1 MGRRDFYNFQKTKR
15 APNGRRRNK
24 AKGLGVEEIKARVQN
39 PVRGGAWVPYEEER
53 HTRFS
58 FASIKSKSIRKGT
71 LARPLGNIPRRL
83 FLLAGTG
90 CALAR
95 ISRMIREPCGGEFA
109 RVQIGRFVGFPQ
121 KRKTRRLLFLP
132 LNAQFLKKSVTQ

>member
-1 MGRRDFYNFQKTKR
+1 MARRDFYNFQKTKR

-24 AKGLGVEEIKARVQN
+24 AKGLGVEKIKARVQN
-39 PVRGGAWVPYEEER
+39 PVRGGAWVPFFFCK
-53 HTRFS
+53 H
-58 FASIKSKSIRKGT
+58 SIKSATSQLFSKRQGT

-95 ISRMIREPCGGEFA
+95 ISRMIREPCGGELA

-121 KRKTRRLLFLP
+121 KCEPRRLIFLP
-132 LNAQFLKKSVTQ
+132 LNAQLPKKSVTL